1 MTQKSKSGLSPAL
14 VKLAKEGKLVA
25 GVYRDGRGLLLKVEE
40 SGSGRWV
47 LRISVKG
54 KRRDLGLGSV
64 KDVGLAEARATA
76 AERRKELRSGKAAPK
91 PKALTFKDAAQAV
104 YAFRKGGWRGDG
116 KHVDQWWTSLETHV
130 FPNIGKTMV
139 GDVTPGDMLD
149 VLSPIWLA
157 IPETARRVKQ
167 RCSLIFKWAVTKNYR
182 SPLLANPADTCV
194 SALPRQEDETE
205 HHPAVMWQEAPKF
218 LKAVRSS
225 RAQAGTRLALE
236 FLLLTAARTSEAL
249 YPAWKEIDI
258 KGRVW
263 TVPAARMKRKKDH
276 RVALSE
282 QAVAVLETARAL
294 WPNSKIVFNG
304 RWPGEPLSNQALLML
319 MRRLGLQ
326 DYDGRTAVPHGLRST
341 FRDWCAENGK
351 DDDAAEAAL
360 SHAIGGKVKRA
371 YRRTDLLIARAALM
385 RAWADYVSG

>member
-1 MTQKSKSGLSPAL
+1 MAQKSKSALSPAL

-40 SGSGRWV
+40 GGSGRWV
-47 LRISVKG
+47 LRISVNG

-64 KDVGLAEARATA
+64 KDVGLAKARETSG
-76 AERRKELRSGKAAPK
+76 ERRKDIRSGKAAPK
-91 PKALTFKDAAQAV
+91 PKALTFKEAAEAV
-104 YAFRKGGWRGDG
+104 YELRKGGWRGDG
-116 KHVDQWWTSLETHV
+116 KHADQWWTSLETHV
-130 FPNIGKTMV
+130 FPKIGKTMV
-139 GDVTPGDMLD
+139 GDVAPGDMLD
-149 VLSPIWLA
+149 VLSPIWLP

-167 RCSLIFKWAVTKNYR
+167 RCSLIFDWAVTKNHR

-205 HHPAVMWQEAPKF
+205 HHPAVMWQEAPTF
-218 LKAVRSS
+218 LKAVRGAN
-225 RAQAGTRLALE
+225 AQAGTRLALE

-249 YPAWKEIDI
+249 YPKWKEIDI
-258 KGRVW
+258 KWRVW

-282 QAVAVLETARAL
+282 QAVAVLETARTL

-319 MRRLGLQ
+319 MRRLGFQ

-341 FRDWCAENGK
+341 FRDWCAEHGK

-360 SHAIGGKVKRA
+360 SHAIGSKVKRA
-371 YRRTDLLIARAALM
+371 YRRTDLLTARAVLM
-385 RAWADYVSG
+385 RAWADYVAG